1 MPQAVRLVG
10 QEWQLLEPI
19 AQVLLVAWSS
29 QAGYLHSRLLDYAHG
44 VDSTTPPKVIRPT
57 LTMREGWVRVSLGPF
72 LPPR

>member
-44 VDSTTPPKVIRPT
+44 VDSTTLPKVIRPT
-57 LTMREGWVRVSLGPF
+57 LAMREGWVRVSLRPC
-72 LPPR
+72 LPP